1 MKYVVLLSLLMMT
14 PRCSAARNE
23 KDYPITIQVISSA
36 NFNGVQD
43 LDVVIDGQNLEL
55 RGPLGKYGAL
65 ECGDYQAK
73 LVKDQ
78 HKLREW
84 KQAYELL
91 LPDNKT
97 RRFSAVRKSSRFI
110 PQTTGIPKLDPS
122 R

>member
-23 KDYPITIQVISSA
+23 KDYPVTVQVISSA
-36 NFNGVQD
+36 NFNGFQD

-65 ECGDYQAK
+65 DCGDYQAK

-78 HKLREW
+78 HKFREW
-84 KQAYELL
+84 KQTYELL
-91 LPDNKT
+91 LPDDKT
-97 RRFSAVRKSSRFI
+97 RRFSVIRKSSRFI
-110 PQTTGIPKLDPS
+110 PQATGIPKLDPS
-122 R
+122 H